1 MVDCIFCKIVAGEI
15 PSETV
20 YEDEKVVAFKDIY
33 PMAPVHILIVSRLHI
48 ASLQEIADA
57 HTGIVGHMARVAGK
71 LAKQNDIT
79 DRGYRIVINTGTE
92 GGQVVKHLH
101 MHLLGGKML
110 NPQLG

>member
-1 MVDCIFCKIVAGEI
+1 MVDCIFCKIIAGEI

-20 YEDEKVVAFKDIY
+20 YEDEKVVAFKDIH
-33 PMAPVHILIVSRLHI
+33 PMAPIHLLIVSRQHI

-57 HTGIVGHMARVAGK
+57 HTGIIGHMSRVANK
-71 LAKQNDIT
+71 LANQNSIG
-79 DRGYRIVINTGTE
+79 DRGYRVVINTGAE